1 MTQLSD
7 PSVLV
12 SPRQDATAPMTVS
25 EWVPSPHTGH
35 RADEAIAAARAE
47 GFAAG
52 RAAALAEGEA
62 ARRSVSVARTAFDTA
77 AATLQQA
84 SAARVHLDGEELA
97 ELTYGLTEAL
107 LGRELEYAPNA
118 WRDAVARALH
128 GVEPTL
134 DLVIRLHPSDA
145 QHATASELMALR
157 HRDGHSLATA
167 DLRVVADATIEPGGC
182 VAEIGSGRIDA
193 QIGSALQRVARALG
207 VTPGETTAAG
217 SPDADALG
225 EATA

>member
-12 SPRQDATAPMTVS
+12 NPRPDTAPMTVS
-25 EWVPSPHTGH
+25 EWVPSPHSGH
-35 RADEAIAAARAE
+35 RADEALTQARAE

-52 RAAALAEGEA
+52 RAAALAESEA
-62 ARRSVSVARTAFDTA
+62 ARRAVSVARTALETA

-84 SAARVHLDGEELA
+84 SAARVHLDGKELA

-107 LGRELEYAPNA
+107 LGRELDYATDA

-134 DLVIRLHPSDA
+134 DLIIRLHPSDA
-145 QHATASELMALR
+145 QQATSSELLALR
-157 HRDGHSLATA
+157 HRDGHGIATA
-167 DLRVVADATIEPGGC
+167 EMRVVADATIEPGGC
-182 VAEIGSGRIDA
+182 VAEVGSGRIDA
-193 QIGSALQRVARALG
+193 QISSALQRVAVALG
-207 VTPGETTAAG
+207 VTPGAAMSPG
-217 SPDADALG
+217 STDLG